1 MEKRFQEMSTK
12 QLIDSVERITG
23 KSLEAREK
31 KALTHGADEIDYVRS
46 GLEETMIFAYNEI
59 REIKKQ
65 NSKITDLRTA
75 AFVSGINKLG
85 VAYQSL
91 GIFP

>member
-1 MEKRFQEMSTK
+1 
-12 QLIDSVERITG
+12 TG
-23 KSLEAREK
+23 KYLDARERSL
-31 KALTHGADEIDYVRS
+31 LTRGADEIDLVRS

-59 REIKKQ
+59 REIR
-65 NSKITDLRTA
+65 NRTSGISDLRTA

-85 VAYQSL
+85 VSYQSL

>member
-1 MEKRFQEMSTK
+1 M
-12 QLIDSVERITG
+12 
-23 KSLEAREK
+23 
-31 KALTHGADEIDYVRS
+31 LTHGGDEIDYVRS
-46 GLEETMIFAYNEI
+46 GLEETMIYAYNEI
-59 REIKKQ
+59 REIKRR
-65 NSKITDLRTA
+65 NPKIEDLRTA

>member
-1 MEKRFQEMSTK
+1 MSTL
-12 QLIDSVERITG
+12 QLVDAVERITG
-23 KSLEAREK
+23 KSLGAKEK

-65 NSKITDLRTA
+65 NPKITDLRTA

-85 VAYQSL
+85 VAYQAL